1 MALGPTVLTDVVV
14 PEIFTP
20 YVQQLTTDKS
30 EIIQS
35 GIAVSDLLLSSLL
48 SGGGFTFNS
57 PSFQD
62 LDASDDTGKENIS
75 LGVAGSASSPDKI
88 ETLTEVQIRLSRNKS
103 WGSMNLAGE
112 LAGADPMLAIANR
125 VSNYWTLRL
134 QKAFV
139 ATMNG
144 VIANNVDQD
153 NSDYEN
159 DISNGGA
166 FLDGVTNFSTEA
178 FIDTKLTMGDSA
190 QDLTGIIVHSVV
202 KARMEKNNL
211 IDFIPD
217 SRGETDIPTF
227 LGLRVIE
234 DDGMPVSGAGTNV
247 YDTWLFGTGAVRL
260 GFGAPSVPTELDRKP
275 ADGAGGGQDILH
287 NRVSWIIHPVGH
299 AWVGTKVESG
309 GPDNTIGTDPLNAAD
324 SWSRVF
330 PERKQIKF
338 ARLVTTEHGPV

>member
-1 MALGPTVLTDVVV
+1 MALGPTALGDVVV
-14 PEIFTP
+14 PEVFTP
-20 YVQQLTTDKS
+20 YVQQLTEEKS
-30 EIIQS
+30 QIIQS
-35 GIAVSDLLLSSLL
+35 GIALSDPLLSSLL
-48 SGGGFTFNS
+48 GGGGFTFNS

-62 LDASDDTGKENIS
+62 LDTDDITALENIS
-75 LGVAGSASSPDKI
+75 EGTTGNPSDPQKI
-88 ETLTEVQIRLSRNKS
+88 ETLTEIQVRLSRNQS

-112 LAGADPMLAIANR
+112 LAGSDPMQAIANR

-139 ATMNG
+139 ATVNG
-144 VIANNVDQD
+144 IIANNDDQD
-153 NSDYEN
+153 NSDFAN

-178 FIDTKLTMGDSA
+178 FIDTKLTMGDSS

-234 DDGMPVSGAGTNV
+234 DDGMPVSGAGSNV
-247 YDTWLFGTGAVRL
+247 YDTWLFGAGAIRL

-275 ADGAGGGQDILH
+275 ADGKGGGQDILH

-299 AWVGTKVESG
+299 AWAGDVTASG
-309 GPDNTIGTDPLNAAD
+309 GPPNTVLDDLA
-324 SWSRVF
+324 SWLRVF

-338 ARLVTTEHGPV
+338 ARLVTTEHAAV